1 MKKVFFTLIL
11 LMIFANNTF
20 ANNDVSKYVEDC
32 LAVISKPDIKI
43 TSSYGKLKYN
53 FDKNEDFLRRETERK
68 YVEQGQRMPDDH
80 KPIGLTKVRQVL
92 DFNMEVGVIGV
103 SDAKYCVYPKKIDA
117 HLGYSVPTIY
127 ILKGLEKGS
136 CVYDVALRHEK
147 THMEIY
153 IHALDYYLPTFKKSV
168 YEHDLLQK
176 YADRWGSG
184 NCGCSNTA
192 SYSKRTNDTK
202 EAESMAEKL
211 NEDYL
216 SEIKS
221 SVNLW
226 RKQVEEEQMKMDS
239 IENYTLESRICSE
252 LDKK

>member
-168 YEHDLLQK
+168 YELLDK
-176 YADRWGSG
+176 KGVRIA
-184 NCGCSNTA
+184 
-192 SYSKRTNDTK
+192 NDTK

>member
-53 FDKNEDFLRRETERK
+53 FDKNEDFLRKETERK
-68 YVEQGQRMPDDH
+68 YVEQGQRMPDDY

-136 CVYDVALRHEK
+136 CVYDLALRHEK

-168 YEHDLLQK
+168 YDLLDNK
-176 YADRWGSG
+176 GVRIA
-184 NCGCSNTA
+184 NN
-192 SYSKRTNDTK
+192 TK

-252 LDKK
+252 IDKK